1 MRNGFLD
8 GLTSDAS
15 YAIRGLARSHGFTAA
30 AVITLAL
37 GIGAATAVFSVVNT
51 VLLEPLPYNN
61 SDRLVRI
68 VQRAAPANP
77 SAPLLRRN
85 DMSQAELTQWRK
97 STRTLSA
104 MAIAITPPITL
115 MPTASGSARLT
126 GSLTS
131 PNTFAMLG
139 ARAQLGRTLEPAD
152 AAVGSSV
159 VVISARAWQRY
170 FQSDPNI
177 LGRTITLK
185 TLGPEAGVLDG
196 TPLTIVGVMPSSF
209 DFPQPNSDYWAPI
222 SEGSR
227 LGGAMMAQL
236 AEGITIDAAT
246 DEANAIGES
255 LRPRPA
261 SGPLSRPLPEGVR
274 RFAVEG
280 VKEQIVAASRPA
292 LRVIAIAVAA
302 VLLIVCAN
310 VANLLLARGT
320 ARQREIA
327 VRLAVG
333 ASRGRVLRQLLTE
346 SLVLAAIGGAFG
358 ALLAVG
364 FVQVLREFASPH
376 AQGVFNL
383 AWGGSMIPRLHEIG
397 VDGRL
402 LGLAMGLS
410 VITAL
415 VAGAMPAFRMSRTDQ
430 VQLMNDRGAGGQGGT
445 RRADTRVR
453 NVLVV
458 AQMVVATMLLVAAGL
473 LINSFTRLARV
484 DPGWNA
490 SGLLMFYLVMPQD
503 YPTPRKAEVIDRLL
517 TELRRLPEVRAT
529 GYTYAGPLLGI
540 VDRVGW
546 FVPPGRTEQEMRDNP
561 NNPHLRAVSHDYLQ
575 TMGARLVS
583 GRWFEPTDDAAAPP
597 VIIVNRTV
605 VRRLFN
611 NENPVGQLV
620 HLDGR
625 LDLPPQ
631 EIVGVVDDMRQSRL
645 DAQPTPQMFMD
656 YRQVLA
662 LAQSRKMATAVQER
676 LAFGFLSFFVRTDR
690 DPATLMPTVRS
701 LVNRVDTAAGIDV
714 MLPMDQLVASS
725 LTRQRFYAILLGI
738 FAAIAA
744 VLGAIGIYGVL
755 AYMVG
760 QRKQEIGIRMALGA
774 ERGAVLRLILRRGI
788 VLMTIGITLG
798 LAGAAGLN
806 RYLSGMLFDL
816 TPLDPATY
824 AAVGVLFA
832 AVALS
837 ASYLPARRATQV
849 DPVVALRCD

>member
-1 MRNGFLD
+1 MRNSFLD

-15 YAIRGLARSHGFTAA
+15 YAIRGLARSPSFTAA

-37 GIGAATAVFSVVNT
+37 GIGAATAVFSVINT

-85 DMSQAELTQWRK
+85 DMSQAELSQWRK

-104 MAIAITPPITL
+104 MAITITPPITL

-131 PNTFAMLG
+131 PNIFAMLG

-152 AAVGSSV
+152 AATGSNV
-159 VVISARAWQRY
+159 VVLSARAWQRY

-177 LGRTITLK
+177 LGRTTTLK
-185 TLGPEAGVLDG
+185 TLGFEAGLLDG

-222 SEGSR
+222 SEDSR

-246 DEANAIGES
+246 DEANVIGES
-255 LRPRPA
+255 LRPKPA

-280 VKEQIVAASRPA
+280 VKEQIVAVSRPA

-310 VANLLLARGT
+310 VASLLLARGT

-364 FVQVLREFASPH
+364 FVQLLREFASPH

-415 VAGAMPAFRMSRTDQ
+415 VGGAMPAFRMSRTDQ
-430 VQLMNDRGAGGQGGT
+430 VQVMNDRGAGGQGGT

-458 AQMVVATMLLVAAGL
+458 AQMVVATMLLVGAGL
-473 LINSFTRLARV
+473 LINSFTRLVRV

-503 YPTPRKAEVIDRLL
+503 YATPRKAEVIDTLL

-540 VDRVGW
+540 VDRVGS

-561 NNPHLRAVSHDYLQ
+561 NNPYLRAVSHDYLQ

-625 LDLPPQ
+625 MDFPPQ

-645 DAQPTPQMFMD
+645 DAEPTPEMFMD

-662 LAQSRKMATAVQER
+662 LAESRKMATAVKER

-690 DPATLMPTVRS
+690 DPATVMPTVRS

-714 MLPMDQLVASS
+714 MLPMEELVASS

-744 VLGAIGIYGVL
+744 VLGAVGIYGVL

-774 ERGAVLRLILRRGI
+774 ERGAVLGLILRRGI

-824 AAVGVLFA
+824 AAVAALFA
-832 AVALS
+832 AVALA

-849 DPVVALRCD
+849 DPVVALRGD